1 MSGKISQ
8 SSQDDFLFMFC
19 VLSMNDLTLIAETD
33 ITGEKEVLSSDF
45 FVFLRV
51 DHTNEL

>member
-8 SSQDDFLFMFC
+8 SSQDDFMFY